1 MRINDWL
8 YMVGSRQFG
17 LSSRYDC
24 HMYALRGER
33 GILLVDSGS
42 GMGHDA
48 VIENLRREFDDLS
61 RGTILI
67 THKHPD
73 HSCGAARL
81 HRELGWPIAT
91 SSHTAPLLVSG
102 DEIDCGLAEAQ
113 QMKSY
118 PSEMRLDPV
127 GVARVIEDGEV
138 VEVEGFRLRAI
149 RVRGHSADSFAYL
162 FEHAGKQCL
171 ICADIIFYGGVIGLI
186 NTADSNM
193 NGYKED
199 LPKLAGL
206 AVDVLL
212 PGHGLF
218 TVSNGQIHIDAAL
231 KQIANGFIP
240 RTIGQGDLIF

>member
-1 MRINDWL
+1 MRITEWL
-8 YMVGSRQFG
+8 FLVGSRQFG

-24 HMYALRGER
+24 HIYALRGEH
-33 GILLVDSGS
+33 GILLIDAGS

-48 VIENLRREFDDLS
+48 VIANLQGEFGDLS
-61 RGTILI
+61 RWTILI

-91 SSHTAPLLVSG
+91 SSHSAPLLISG
-102 DEIDCGLAEAQ
+102 DEVDCGLAEGQ

-118 PSEMRLDPV
+118 PPEMRLDPV
-127 GVARVIEDGEV
+127 EVAHVVEDGDTV
-138 VEVEGFRLRAI
+138 PLEGFALQAI
-149 RVRGHSADSFAYL
+149 RVRVHSADSFAYL
-162 FEHAGKQCL
+162 FEHAGKRCL
-171 ICADIIFYGGVIGLI
+171 ICADIVFYGGVIGLI
-186 NTADSNM
+186 NTADSSM

-199 LPKLAGL
+199 LPKLAEL

-231 KQIANGFIP
+231 KQIGNGFIP
-240 RTIGQGDLIF
+240 RAVGQGDLIF